1 MKFLSDIEIAQA
13 CEMKPIT
20 EIAASAGID
29 ETYLELYG
37 RYKAKVDNRL
47 LKESSRPDG
56 KLILVTAIN
65 PTPAGEGKTTVTV
78 GLADAL
84 RRIGKN
90 AMVALRE
97 PSMGPVF
104 GIKGGAAG
112 GGYAQVVPM
121 EDINLHFTGD
131 LHAIG
136 TANNLLAAMI
146 DNSIQQGNPLNI
158 DPRRITWKRCMD
170 MNDRQL
176 RFIVDGLGGKVNG
189 TPREDGFDITVA
201 SEVMAI
207 FCLATDLADL
217 KDRLS
222 RIVCAYTYDG
232 QPVTAGQIGAA
243 GAMAALLKDAID
255 PNLVQ
260 TLENNPAIIHGGPF
274 ANIAH
279 GCNSVLATKLSL
291 SLADYTITEAGFGA
305 DLGAEKFL
313 DIKCRYA
320 GIAPSACVL
329 VATVRAL
336 KSHGGVAKA
345 DLNQPN
351 LEAVKAGASNL
362 IRHIDNLKNGFGL
375 PVVVAIN
382 AFPTDTA
389 EEQAYVEQVCAE
401 QGVPCVLSEVFAK
414 GGEGGK
420 ALAEKVLEI
429 LEDRPIQYTYPLE
442 MPLKQK
448 VEAIAK
454 NLRAPTFVVG
464 VGARTDSEIPKE
476 VLREVVANAVVHR
489 EYDAQFLG
497 ESVTVDIY
505 PDRVE
510 VSNPGGLW
518 GGVTLATIGSGVS
531 CCRNATLMQL
541 LHQIPYDDANDVTVE
556 GGGSGIPLV
565 IREMKSRALG
575 EPVFRATPD
584 RFTVVLGRYGVE
596 QQENRDWLDH
606 VGVPLTRHERM
617 ALLLLKRHG
626 DMTVPQLHVA
636 LYLDSDDIRVGY
648 FA

>member
-1 MKFLSDIEIAQA
+1 MKSDIEIAQEA
-13 CEMKPIT
+13 KMKPIA
-20 EIAASAGID
+20 EVAASLGLAD
-29 ETYLELYG
+29 EDVIPYG
-37 RYKAKVDNRL
+37 RYKAKINHRL
-47 LKESSRPDG
+47 IHKATKQG
-56 KLILVTAIN
+56 KMILVTAIS
-65 PTPAGEGKTTVTV
+65 PTPAGEGKTTTSV
-78 GLADAL
+78 GLADAMNAL
-84 RRIGKN
+84 GKKT
-90 AMVALRE
+90 MLCLRE
-97 PSMGPVF
+97 PSLGPVF

-207 FCLATDLADL
+207 FCLATSITDL
-217 KDRLS
+217 KERLS
-222 RIVCAYTYDG
+222 KIVCAYTYDG
-232 QPVTAGQIGAA
+232 KPVTAGEIGAA
-243 GAMAALLKDAID
+243 GAMTALLKDALD

-279 GCNSVLATKLSL
+279 GCNSVMATKLSL
-291 SLADYTITEAGFGA
+291 SLADYVITEAGFGA

-345 DLNQPN
+345 DLNQPD
-351 LEAVKAGASNL
+351 LEAVKAGAANL
-362 IRHIDNLKNGFGL
+362 VRHIDNLKNGFGL

-382 AFPTDTA
+382 AFPTDTP

-420 ALAEKVLEI
+420 ALAEAVLNKV
-429 LEDRPIQYTYPLE
+429 
-442 MPLKQK
+442 K
-448 VEAIAK
+448 AIATK
-454 NLRAPTFVVG
+454 IYRADGVNFSAAASKTLAELTEMGYGNLPVCIAKTQYSFSDNAKLLAAPTGFTMEVREVRLAAGAGFVVVICG
-464 VGARTDSEIPKE
+464 NIMTMPGLPKKP
-476 VLREVVANAVVHR
+476 AAVNIDV
-489 EYDAQFLG
+489 DADG
-497 ESVTVDIY
+497 KIS
-505 PDRVE
+505 
-510 VSNPGGLW
+510 GL
-518 GGVTLATIGSGVS
+518 
-531 CCRNATLMQL
+531 
-541 LHQIPYDDANDVTVE
+541 
-556 GGGSGIPLV
+556 
-565 IREMKSRALG
+565 
-575 EPVFRATPD
+575 F
-584 RFTVVLGRYGVE
+584 
-596 QQENRDWLDH
+596 
-606 VGVPLTRHERM
+606 
-617 ALLLLKRHG
+617 
-626 DMTVPQLHVA
+626 
-636 LYLDSDDIRVGY
+636 
-648 FA
+648 